1 MGSKYTKGQT
11 KAMAKYMQDKHTFRV
26 VVTNEKADQYRAA
39 AEAAGKSINQF
50 IIDCIEKTFKESYR
64 NVQSRLTS

>member
-1 MGSKYTKGQT
+1 MGSKYTKDQA
-11 KAMAKYMQDKHTFRV
+11 KATAKYMQDKHTFRV
-26 VVTNEKADQYRAA
+26 IVTNKKAAQYRA